1 MNMKDDKKTM
11 DDTSAITIR
20 DMLRIGTWNLNI
32 ETGIYTLDR
41 VTCEVLGIP
50 YDTVVKRGGNSP
62 YSKSDTTAYLI
73 EDGIKKLLKTGKP
86 FDQELEFKTPEGA
99 VIWLHVIAT
108 RKLENGKCTA
118 IAGIV
123 QDITQS
129 KQTQEI
135 FSRHNQLLKFAEHK
149 AKLGHWNWDASSD
162 TLICSENMT
171 YIVGVPTDAPVP
183 LSVLIDKVH
192 PEDREFVRKQIAHN
206 IKTKHYHS
214 FTHRMVMP
222 DGRIRIIQVSG
233 DAILDDEGNLTNI
246 LGISQ
251 DVTSYKTIEAELTK
265 KNELLIFAEQKALL
279 GHWELNTIT
288 NEVFWSANLYY
299 LFKQEENI
307 KLEFNTYFECVH
319 PEDQAEVKD
328 HFAQAIEQK
337 YFDKIIHRILLK
349 DGTLKWIR
357 LLGDVEVDEKGNTVK
372 LAGTCQDIT
381 EQQLQEIKFKGLVDS
396 APSATIIVGNESI
409 IQMVNKQG
417 ESLLGYSSEEL
428 VGKSIETLIPSRFDE
443 IRATHREKFL
453 TNMEVTIVDLGEDFY
468 LKHKSGKEIPVE
480 ITLGPLQTDEGL
492 IISMS
497 VRDLTSAKIAEGKIL
512 KAKEDLE
519 ILTEEL
525 TAQNHQLA
533 DFTQITSHNLR
544 APVSNLNSLVEIYK
558 MMGSEEE
565 RNDLFKKFETVIS
578 HLSLTLNT
586 LIEALSAKSHN
597 SLERSVLSFS
607 NKLSKTKEIFSTE
620 IERTKAVI
628 KSDFSAVDSIRYN
641 KIYMESIFQNLIGN
655 ALKYKS
661 PERVPEIEITSKLEN
676 GKIVLSFKDNG
687 LGIDL
692 EKHGHKIFGLNKVF
706 HNHPEAKGIGL
717 FMTKTQ
723 IEAMGGKITVTSK
736 VNEGSTFN
744 VYFI

>member
-1 MNMKDDKKTM
+1 MKNDKKTM

-32 ETGIYTLDR
+32 ETGIYTLDK

-50 YDTVVKRGGNSP
+50 YDTVVKRGDNSP
-62 YSKSDTTAYLI
+62 YNKPDATTFLI
-73 EDGIKKLLKTGKP
+73 EDGIEKLLETGEH

-108 RKLENGKCTA
+108 RKLENEKCTA
-118 IAGIV
+118 IAGII
-123 QDITQS
+123 QDITKT
-129 KQTQEI
+129 KQTQET
-135 FSRHNQLLKFAEHK
+135 FLRHNQLLKFAEHK
-149 AKLGHWNWDASSD
+149 AKLGHWNWDANSD
-162 TLICSENMT
+162 TLMCSENMT
-171 YIVGVPTDAPVP
+171 YIVGVPADAPVP

-206 IKTKHYHS
+206 IKTKHYQS
-214 FTHRMVMP
+214 FNHRMVMP
-222 DGRIRIIQVSG
+222 DGRVRIIQVSG
-233 DAILDDEGNLTNI
+233 DAILDDDGNLTNI

-251 DVTSYKTIEAELTK
+251 DITSYKTIEAELTK

-279 GHWELNTIT
+279 GHWELNTLT
-288 NEVFWSANLYY
+288 DEVYWSANLYY

-319 PEDQAEVKD
+319 PEDQAEVTA

-337 YFDKIIHRILLK
+337 HFDKIIHRILLK

-357 LLGDVEVDEKGNTVK
+357 LLGDVEVDENGNTVK

-396 APSATIIVGNESI
+396 APSATIIVASENM
-409 IQMVNKQG
+409 IQMVNKQA
-417 ESLLGYSSEEL
+417 ESLLGYTSEEL
-428 VGKSIETLIPSRFDE
+428 VGKSINTLIPSRFDE
-443 IRATHREKFL
+443 IRAPHREKFL
-453 TNMEVTIVDLGEDFY
+453 NNMEVTIVDLGVDFY
-468 LKHKSGKEIPVE
+468 LTHKSGREIPVE

-492 IISMS
+492 LISMA
-497 VRDLTSAKIAEGKIL
+497 VRDLTSSKIAEDKIL

-525 TAQNHQLA
+525 TAQNNQLA

-565 RNDLFKKFETVIS
+565 RSELFKKFETVIS

-597 SLERSVLSFS
+597 SLERSELSFS
-607 NKLSKTKEIFSTE
+607 NKLAKTKEIFSTE

-628 KSDFSAVDSIRYN
+628 KSDFSAVNSIRYN
-641 KIYMESIFQNLIGN
+641 RIYMESIFQNLIGN

-661 PERVPEIEITSKLEN
+661 PERVPEIEITSKLDN
-676 GKIVLSFKDNG
+676 GKIILSFKDNG

-736 VNEGSTFN
+736 VNEGTTFS
-744 VYFI
+744 VHFI

>member
-1 MNMKDDKKTM
+1 MKDDKKTM

-32 ETGIYTLDR
+32 ETGIYSLDK

-50 YDTVVKRGGNSP
+50 YDCVVKRGE
-62 YSKSDTTAYLI
+62 KSLFDKPEATEFLI
-73 EDGIKKLLKTGKP
+73 KDGIIELIKTGQP
-86 FDQELEFKTPEGA
+86 FDQELEFKTKKGT

-108 RKLENGKCTA
+108 RKLENDKCTA

-123 QDITQS
+123 QDITKS
-129 KQTQEI
+129 KQTQET
-135 FSRHNQLLKFAEHK
+135 FLRHNQLLKFAEHK

-171 YIVGVPTDAPVP
+171 YIVGVPTDVPVP

-192 PEDREFVRKQIAHN
+192 PEDREFVRKQIAYN

-214 FTHRMVMP
+214 FNHRMVMP
-222 DGRIRIIQVSG
+222 DGRTRIIQVSG

-251 DVTSYKTIEAELTK
+251 DVTSYKTIETELTK

-279 GHWELNTIT
+279 GHWELNTLT
-288 NEVFWSANLYY
+288 DEVFWSANLYY

-319 PEDQAEVKD
+319 PDDQAVVTA

-337 YFDKIIHRILLK
+337 HFDKIIHRILLK

-357 LLGDVEVDEKGNTVK
+357 LLGDVEVDKKGNTVK
-372 LAGTCQDIT
+372 LAGTCQDIS

-443 IRATHREKFL
+443 IRTPHREKFL

-468 LKHKSGKEIPVE
+468 LTHKSGREIPVE

-497 VRDLTSAKIAEGKIL
+497 VRDLTSAKIAESKIL

-525 TAQNHQLA
+525 TAQNNQLA

-597 SLERSVLSFS
+597 SLERSELSFS

-676 GKIVLSFKDNG
+676 GKIILSFKDNG

-744 VYFI
+744 IHFI